1 MVRKMKKILF
11 VINQLGGG
19 GAERVLTL
27 LANKFSDEN
36 DVSILA
42 VHNVKNKYEIS
53 EKINVIELDGCGEST
68 LEIIKKI
75 RTIVK
80 QIRPN
85 TIVSFEY
92 HMNMKVL
99 LAAFGMRKVK
109 IIVSERNDPAKK
121 GGKFGYKQLRNLL
134 YKKADWLVCQTP
146 DAKEYFPQNIQK
158 KTVVIP
164 NPIKSDLP
172 RPWEG
177 NRKREIV
184 NFCRLNPQKNLKLL
198 IDAFANFSS
207 VYQDF
212 SLVIYGDG
220 ELHDSLQQYIYEKG
234 LKNKVKL
241 HPAVSNVHERIKD
254 AYMFVS
260 SSDFEGLSNSMLE
273 AMAMGIPTIC
283 TDCPCGGARMVIE
296 NGKNG
301 LLTPVG
307 DIDKLSAAM
316 KWMAGNSKSSEKL
329 GMEAR
334 KIRAKFSTEI
344 IVGEWEKI
352 I

>member
-1 MVRKMKKILF
+1 MKKILF

-27 LANKFSDEN
+27 LANKFSDES

-42 VHNVKNKYEIS
+42 IHNSKNKYEIS
-53 EKINVIELDGCGEST
+53 GKINVIELDGCGEST

-80 QIRPN
+80 QIRPD

-99 LAAFGMRKVK
+99 LAAFGMGKVK

-121 GGKFGYKQLRNLL
+121 GGKFGYKQLRNIL
-134 YKKADWLVCQTP
+134 YKKADCLVCQTP
-146 DAKEYFPQNIQK
+146 DAKAYFPQNIQK
-158 KTVVIP
+158 KTVIIP

-172 RPWEG
+172 QPWEG
-177 NRKREIV
+177 DRKRVIV

-198 IDAFANFSS
+198 IDAFANFSA

-220 ELHDSLQQYIYEKG
+220 ELHDSLQQYINEKG
-234 LKNKVKL
+234 LENKVII
-241 HPAVSNVHERIKD
+241 HPAVSDVHERIKD

-273 AMAMGIPTIC
+273 AMAVGIPTIC

-307 DIDKLSAAM
+307 DKDKLSAAM
-316 KWMAGNSKSSEKL
+316 KWMAGNSKSSEML

-344 IVGEWEKI
+344 IVGEWKKI